1 MKIRNYWDIY
11 TYLQTEKDISTH
23 TSPNTQS
30 YKHTFNL
37 VMDFRI
43 HIKSESDV
51 ELLSSQQR

>member
-11 TYLQTEKDISTH
+11 TYLQTEKDISAH
-23 TSPNTQS
+23 TSPNTQLQD
-30 YKHTFNL
+30 TFNL

-43 HIKSESDV
+43 HIKTESDV

>member
-1 MKIRNYWDIY
+1 MC
-11 TYLQTEKDISTH
+11 LQTDKDISTH
-23 TSPNTQS
+23 TSPDTQS

-51 ELLSSQQR
+51 ELLSSSTKIEP